1 MLFLNIHVMKNIR
14 DWIRQKIKYV
24 TEDIWRVPLGELPRR
39 KSFLV
44 REIRILVLAFKGF
57 REDKVQLRASALTFN
72 TLLSIIPVAAIA
84 FGIAQSFGFRER
96 LEIEI
101 RNALAGHEEVMSWI
115 LQVTESFLQSSS
127 GGFMAGIGLL
137 ILLWSVMQ
145 VLNHIEKSFNHIW
158 QIKKS
163 RPWVRK
169 FADYLSIMMVAPLFL
184 VVSGSFTVYLNTKMS
199 SISDH
204 ALVLGTLKPALIFLM
219 KLVPYVI
226 MWLVLTMLYMVM
238 PNTRVKF
245 KSAFVAGIIAG
256 TIFQLVQLL
265 YINSQ
270 IGVSKYSAIYGSF
283 AAFPLFLIWMQI
295 SWLVVLMGAE
305 ISFANQNVNRY
316 EFEYESLNINSY
328 QKRILTLLI
337 LNIIVKRFIAGD
349 TPVSAVEI
357 SRNIQIPVRLA
368 RDILYN
374 LNTAGLIT
382 EINIDKPR
390 ERLYQPAMDTG
401 RMSMEYVL
409 SRIDKAGG
417 EDIPVKETSE
427 YRKFNDIISG
437 FGKKLKESDMNLLI
451 SEI

>member
-1 MLFLNIHVMKNIR
+1 MKNIR